1 MTWENTLETALAVEG
16 LQSEVYTEK
25 RSALRKSFSILLQ
38 HFTHYETPDAVQ
50 AEWDSGTWSNHIKLT
65 RPSTSGVAAN
75 CGSPSALIAL
85 IVSAHVTMSPSDYDA
100 HQRRCADKMWEALT
114 SFENC
119 APATRGDG
127 RTYGLHKDWD
137 SASAYD
143 DDVTYLD
150 WCLEHAETMG
160 ITSDTKPAPK
170 AKPEPKQSVSSA
182 ITDALDTLLESADL
196 PNVAGIGDMQASVIA
211 LNSEVEDLRNTIATM
226 PTTTT
231 LAPVTVASDGA
242 IPSGT
247 VSMVPAHEAF
257 GITGSDVGMF
267 SMDVPVGEWD
277 GEHPHVPV
285 KDEDYVF
292 DSETL
297 VPVLLAI
304 THGRIPWLKGHT
316 GTGKTTLV
324 EQVYARLQL
333 PLFRLN
339 LDSDITRGELV
350 GREVLRTDGDG
361 NTVTEFVDGIIP
373 MAMQQPCG
381 LLLDEIDAS
390 RPDLGFILQR
400 LTEGKGFM
408 LLEDGGRTIAPHPH
422 FRMFATANTN
432 GRGDETG
439 LYSGTR
445 ALGTAFVNRFK
456 PYIEV
461 DYMSEDE
468 EAQLIQEK
476 VPSIDASDARSIASY
491 ATEHRVAFK
500 QSDITLA
507 CSPRDTLA
515 FALSVVEYKRCFGD
529 KSDYVGLAFKHS
541 IVNAADSD
549 DRQVLDG
556 LANRIFKSGE

>member
-1 MTWENTLETALAVEG
+1 MTWDKTLETALAVEG

-38 HFTHYETPDAVQ
+38 YFSHYETPDAIQ
-50 AEWDSGTWSNHIKLT
+50 HEWDSGTWSTHIKLT

-75 CGSPSALIAL
+75 CGNPSALTAL
-85 IVSAHVTMSPSDYDA
+85 IVSCVVEMRPSEYEP
-100 HQRRCADKMWEALT
+100 HQRRCAAKMWEALT

-119 APATRGDG
+119 VSATRGNN

-137 SASAYD
+137 SASEHD

-150 WCLEHAETMG
+150 WCLEHAKTMG
-160 ITSDTKPAPK
+160 ITQDTKPTPKAKPAPK
-170 AKPEPKQSVSSA
+170 QNVSSA
-182 ITDALDTLLESADL
+182 ITNALDTLLESADL
-196 PNVAGIGDMQASVIA
+196 PSVAHIGDMQAKVVA
-211 LNSEVEDLRNTIATM
+211 LNGEVEDLRNTIATM

-231 LAPVTVASDGA
+231 LAPVTVASDGT

-267 SMDVPVGEWD
+267 CMDVPVGEWD
-277 GEHPHVPV
+277 GVHPHVPV

-297 VPVLLAI
+297 VPTLLAI

-324 EQVYARLQL
+324 EQVYARLNL

-432 GRGDETG
+432 GRGDESG

-476 VPSIDASDARSIASY
+476 VPTIEASDARAIAGY

-500 QSDITLA
+500 QADVTLA
-507 CSPRDTLA
+507 CSPRDTMA
-515 FALSVVEYKRCFGD
+515 FASSVVEYKRCFGD
-529 KSDYVGLAFKHS
+529 KSDYIGLAFKHS
-541 IVNAADSD
+541 ILNAADSD